1 MDFFFRLSRQLS
13 CRASSKLGLGAVMKK
28 LFFANAA
35 FAALIA
41 APAMAA
47 DMPIAAPPVY
57 KAPFRWSGC
66 YGGFNAGFIGSLD
79 RYDNSPSGAY
89 STILTPAQIAQ
100 GQTSHRPD
108 VASYTGGVQVGW
120 HYQWSSVVWGV
131 EGDFNGSGLDETVLT
146 AVPANDTWADRVETQ
161 SKKLPWFSTVRGRLG
176 IVPLDGWL
184 FYATGGLAVAN
195 VRSEFAFLASDFNAH
210 AGSASTTRTGWTAGG
225 GVEWTVAANWSMKFE
240 YLYLDFGT
248 WSYLSPNTSFFGGP
262 AAPPFTLTTNL
273 RTREPVARIGINY
286 KLGPSLAKY

>member
-1 MDFFFRLSRQLS
+1 MDFFFGWSRQWS

-57 KAPFRWSGC
+57 KAPFSWSGC

-100 GQTSHRPD
+100 GQTSRKPD
-108 VASYTGGVQVGW
+108 VGSYIGGVQLGCN
-120 HYQWSSVVWGV
+120 YQGSSVVWGV
-131 EGDFNGSGLDETVLT
+131 EGDFN
-146 AVPANDTWADRVETQ
+146 
-161 SKKLPWFSTVRGRLG
+161 
-176 IVPLDGWL
+176 
-184 FYATGGLAVAN
+184 
-195 VRSEFAFLASDFNAH
+195 AH
-210 AGSASTTRTGWTAGG
+210 AGSVSTTRTGWTAGG
-225 GVEWTVAANWSMKFE
+225 GVEWTVAANWSMNFE

-262 AAPPFTLTTNL
+262 AAPPFTWTTNL
-273 RTREPVARIGINY
+273 RTREQVARIGINY
-286 KLGPSLAKY
+286 KLGPSFANY